1 MRQQDSRTT
10 LPLSKRESVVFIALG
25 ANLLSHS
32 GATPLATCR
41 AAAAALDGLA
51 GYRLAAVSRW
61 YATTPVP
68 SVAGVP
74 RFVNGV
80 AKLVGPGADP
90 AVLLAALQGLEAAAG
105 RQRPYPNAPRTL
117 DLDIIDMDGLR
128 RDAPDP
134 ILPHPRAH
142 LRRFV
147 LQPLAD
153 VAPGWVHPVLGLTVE
168 ALLAGLP
175 AEDLPEPIAD

>member
-1 MRQQDSRTT
+1 VA
-10 LPLSKRESVVFIALG
+10 LIALG
-25 ANLLSHS
+25 ANLPSRT
-32 GATPLATCR
+32 GFEPLATCR

-51 GYRLAAVSRW
+51 GLRLAGVSRW
-61 YATTPVP
+61 YATMPVP
-68 SVAGVP
+68 PMAGVP

-80 AKLVGPGADP
+80 ARLVGPACDP
-90 AVLLAALQGLEAAAG
+90 AMLLAALQGLEAAAG
-105 RQRPYPNAPRTL
+105 RERPYPNAPRTL
-117 DLDIIDMDGLR
+117 DLDIIDIDGLR

-134 ILPHPRAH
+134 VLPHPRAH

-168 ALLAGLP
+168 ALLAALP
-175 AEDLPEPIAD
+175 IEDLPEPIPE

>member
-1 MRQQDSRTT
+1 MA
-10 LPLSKRESVVFIALG
+10 FIALG
-25 ANLLSHS
+25 ANLPSLS
-32 GATPLATCR
+32 GGTPLATCQM
-41 AAAAALDGLA
+41 AAAALEGLA

-68 SVAGVP
+68 PVAGVP

-90 AVLLAALQGLEAAAG
+90 AALLAALQGLEAAAG
-105 RQRPYPNAPRTL
+105 RERSHANAPRTL

-134 ILPHPRAH
+134 ILPHPRAQ

-168 ALLAGLP
+168 ALLAALP
-175 AEDLPEPIAD
+175 ADDLPEPITE

>member
-1 MRQQDSRTT
+1 MAI
-10 LPLSKRESVVFIALG
+10 IALG
-25 ANLLSHS
+25 ANLPGRYGS
-32 GATPLATCR
+32 GPLETCQ

-51 GYRLAAVSRW
+51 GFRLQALSRW
-61 YATTPVP
+61 YVTTPMP
-68 SVAGVP
+68 FLPGVP

-80 AKLVGPGADP
+80 ARLCGPGCDP

-105 RQRPYPNAPRTL
+105 RARPYPNAPRTL
-117 DLDIIDMDGLR
+117 DLDIIDIDGQR

-153 VAPGWVHPVLGLTVE
+153 VAPGWVHPVLGRTV
-168 ALLAGLP
+168 ADLLAGLP
-175 AEDLPEPIAD
+175 AEDLPEPIPT